1 MHSVLFAR
9 EFCVPSRYVLPVAEP
24 ACEGKMIYR
33 INAALELQQV
43 AAAYEAVAKFAVWPG
58 HAVSVLELDGQFGLA
73 AVFVNGST
81 EEAGDLLRA
90 LHSAGVES
98 VLVEVLAA
106 PLRLMVTSTIGS
118 RLRREANQDPHAR
131 VQEVLGV
138 EELLD
143 AINNWSGATRAKDDD
158 STIMTSGG
166 QPTDEIA
173 PPVIQ
178 KQLPLGQA

>member
-9 EFCVPSRYVLPVAEP
+9 EFCVPSRFVLPVAEP
-24 ACEGKMIYR
+24 ACEEQMIYR

-43 AAAYEAVAKFAVWPG
+43 AAAYEAVAMFPARPG
-58 HAVSVLELDGQFGLA
+58 HAVSVLELDGQFALA
-73 AVFVNGST
+73 AVFVDGST
-81 EEAGDLLRA
+81 EEAGDVLRA
-90 LHSAGVES
+90 LHSAGVEH
-98 VLVEVLAA
+98 VLVEALAA
-106 PLRLMVTSTIGS
+106 PFRLMVTSTIGQ
-118 RLRREANQDPHAR
+118 LLKREPVDPLAR
-131 VQEVLGV
+131 VHEVLGV

-178 KQLPLGQA
+178 KQLPLGEA